1 MERSELDRLQQ
12 VYKQAVEQWIAAIRE
27 EEALATSDHSIVAWE
42 RWEQAGFKAQ
52 EAQDQA
58 TVAKEAYKDALR
70 QLVAEGM
77 VVVRF
82 ESTAQGKRFYV
93 PPT

>member
-1 MERSELDRLQQ
+1 MTPMMGLALTKVNVLRQLEANGAILAVPDLHRRLPGLT
-12 VYKQAVEQWIAAIRE
+12 VEEI
-27 EEALATSDHSIVAWE
+27 
-42 RWEQAGFKAQ
+42 
-52 EAQDQA
+52 
-58 TVAKEAYKDALR
+58 KDALR

>member
-1 MERSELDRLQQ
+1 VSASTSEGGTDRLRTSRTGRRRREPNGAILG
-12 VYKQAVEQWIAAIRE
+12 VPDLHRRLPGLTVEEI
-27 EEALATSDHSIVAWE
+27 
-42 RWEQAGFKAQ
+42 
-52 EAQDQA
+52 
-58 TVAKEAYKDALR
+58 KDALR

>member
-1 MERSELDRLQQ
+1 MTPMMGLALTKVNVLRQLEPNGAILGVADLHRRLPGLT
-12 VYKQAVEQWIAAIRE
+12 VEEI
-27 EEALATSDHSIVAWE
+27 
-42 RWEQAGFKAQ
+42 
-52 EAQDQA
+52 
-58 TVAKEAYKDALR
+58 KDALR

-82 ESTAQGKRFYV
+82 ESTARGKRFYV